1 MSSDEALKKV
11 KTPKRILL
19 QKISRERKVIKK
31 KLSDEAENTLEQKPV
46 TENEDQNLLK
56 EETQSYITEAL
67 RDRVR
72 EKLKNAKVMQGEKS
86 PKEALSNTDT
96 YQRDKNEAIADK
108 GLLFFIT
115 NGDGCSEYE
124 ASNQTIDWRS
134 VKTSDHKH
142 TSVDNSCRTFDDEE
156 DQRILEE
163 VFSQDLLEIK
173 AADYEDDDL
182 QSKKQQER
190 IFMPTSSPV
199 AHQRKLPE
207 NTIPRILE
215 DEGFYIQRRPEIC
228 KKICNKMENRL
239 VKQEE
244 GKCWFDE
251 SGEIISLPSPLK
263 QSWNFRKTVAAETL
277 NPGIMTTFK
286 QAIPT
291 DLESRIRSK
300 AEFQRELCQL
310 DLNISSLRFSHHPLF
325 NQELVLCSR
334 LLQLF
339 ECFQLRRQQNTSHL
353 LYEKLQALTNTM
365 KIGKHN
371 LETSQLSKKSQQD
384 YHCQISDTKHL
395 YDLEQKKDSSLIHSM
410 LKVWK
415 QIKSLRLQQG
425 FSSTS
430 IKLQFQKV
438 TVNKDECAKEAL
450 TKVSETK
457 MRPKGEGDKNLIESE
472 QFLDVWEKEEGL
484 SYLTSEIDEKGIESL
499 KQPTLI
505 PQLSMNAEVTSLS
518 RCPMH
523 ERRRRDKVQKLK
535 YFIRIFYNDKQV
547 SCTSVSPLQL
557 DFKVVFQQ
565 IFNIQLINWP
575 GTIRLEIYEMK
586 KRSCLLAKI
595 YLPLPNKAALK
606 SSDSLEEAEFSCDK
620 LVTPAYGEVG
630 SNVPFHL
637 GEPETEELCLLTS
650 GKLSYS
656 LAWAVNANGIPP
668 TPVPPSF
675 TSACCSVLKNAE
687 GREVPGIQWLANP
700 QKLIEWADEVR
711 IDPNDPDYSE
721 LMEFIMCARQK
732 GQTSPRYFRLEQL
745 EEEFHFAAEDEIAKS
760 KRFQLIQLR
769 NSGQLDHL
777 QLQQIPLYDREIPD
791 LIFQEYE
798 SQLEKDLPVT
808 DANSIISHRSHSSNL
823 MRKMRTLVMK
833 KVMKVSSKFNL
844 SDMVTDYEEIVSAS
858 QLKEAICKLVRRRR
872 NLKPQRKE
880 RITVAAQTISDG
892 DIKILIRISR
902 GYNIPSRKST
912 VSRNLEVPGYLLS
925 SVSWIRHKESVTT
938 NEFSSEVNVR
948 PFVEVSFQH
957 TVYQTD
963 TVDGSHPCWNEEL
976 ILDFSSPGHD
986 YSISGLAKIKDNIVI
1001 NIFDEVVIEKHEDN
1015 CLKGCRGH
1023 SYTQKHWLGSV
1034 TIPFS
1039 ALLQQSKI
1047 NGTFQVDIPPVLLGY
1062 TWSQTYLSPTED
1074 CSGQNLKE
1082 CTFLTIFATLEP
1094 QISSAV
1100 SDSESDKLADQI
1112 KETLLQ
1118 RAHVFK
1124 KTCKALFPN
1133 RRIVTVVFNDEGR
1146 YILAPRYIRALNPP
1160 QPLLDVFLN
1169 DLNATLALL
1178 ARFVSLIPC
1187 TADPS
1192 EGNGSLEIWMT
1203 SEHCISMAIGNK
1215 EEHAVLL
1222 CNYFL
1227 YLKKKAWVLLGTSVL
1242 EGQVAYVI
1250 TQESDEYLLWN
1261 PLTGRCYRQFDSFC
1275 PLQSADCLIDEENVW
1290 FNIQPN
1296 STPMAI
1302 TFDHSKEGLWKQFLP
1317 SNFQWTKSTIQ
1328 PKEILYSTTNQ
1339 SMVEDLKNRI
1349 ERDLKLKLM
1358 EWRPKQPTR
1367 WHRQCTAIL
1376 RRILPKMELG
1386 PGNIVS
1392 KGEENELERLLQH
1405 YWVSGFPMHL
1415 PFTDLQTLTDAVYQ
1429 TGVHSS
1435 ELPQTEFAL
1444 AVHIHPYP
1452 NNVLSVWIYL
1462 ASLVRNQ

>member
-1 MSSDEALKKV
+1 
-11 KTPKRILL
+11 
-19 QKISRERKVIKK
+19 
-31 KLSDEAENTLEQKPV
+31 
-46 TENEDQNLLK
+46 
-56 EETQSYITEAL
+56 
-67 RDRVR
+67 
-72 EKLKNAKVMQGEKS
+72 MQGDKS
-86 PKEALSNTDT
+86 PEEELKNTDT
-96 YQRDKNEAIADK
+96 YQRDKNEAVSDE

-115 NGDGCSEYE
+115 NGDRCSERE
-124 ASNQTIDWRS
+124 ALNQTIDWRS
-134 VKTSDHKH
+134 VKTHDRKH
-142 TSVDNSCRTFDDEE
+142 TSAESSCQTFDDEE

-163 VFSQDLLEIK
+163 VIFQDLLEIK
-173 AADYEDDDL
+173 AAEYEDDEL
-182 QSKKQQER
+182 QSQKQQGH

-199 AHQRKLPE
+199 THQRKLPE
-207 NTIPRILE
+207 NTVPRILE
-215 DEGFYIQRRPEIC
+215 DEGFYIQRKPEIC
-228 KKICNKMENRL
+228 KKICNRMENRL
-239 VKQEE
+239 VNQEE
-244 GKCWFDE
+244 GKSWFDE
-251 SGEIISLPSPLK
+251 SGEIMSLPSPLK
-263 QSWNFRKTVAAETL
+263 QSWNFRKIVTVETL
-277 NPGIMTTFK
+277 NPGLRTTFK
-286 QAIPT
+286 QAIGT
-291 DLESRIRSK
+291 DLESRIGSK
-300 AEFQRELCQL
+300 TELQRELCQL
-310 DLNISSLRFSHHPLF
+310 DLNISSLQFSHHPLF

-353 LYEKLQALTNTM
+353 LYEKLKALTNTA
-365 KIGKHN
+365 KRGKHN
-371 LETSQLSKKSQQD
+371 LETSQLSRKSQQD
-384 YHCQISDTKHL
+384 YHCQISDTKQL
-395 YDLEQKKDSSLIHSM
+395 YDLEKKKDSSLIHSM

-430 IKLQFQKV
+430 IKLQFQKF
-438 TVNKDECAKEAL
+438 TVNKDECAKEEL
-450 TKVSETK
+450 TEVSETK

-484 SYLTSEIDEKGIESL
+484 SYLTSEIDEKGIERL
-499 KQPTLI
+499 RQPTLI
-505 PQLSMNAEVTSLS
+505 PRLSMNAEITNLS

-523 ERRRRDKVQKLK
+523 EQRRRDKVQKLH
-535 YFIRIFYNDKQV
+535 YFIKIFYNDKQV
-547 SCTSVSPLQL
+547 SCTSTSPLQL

-565 IFNIQLINWP
+565 IFHIQLMNWP
-575 GTIRLEIYEMK
+575 GTIRLEIYEMN
-586 KRSCLLAKI
+586 KRSSLLAKI

-606 SSDSLEEAEFSCDK
+606 SSDSLEQAEFSCDK
-620 LVTPAYGEVG
+620 LVMPAYGEVG
-630 SNVPFHL
+630 SNVPFLLDGH
-637 GEPETEELCLLTS
+637 ETEELCLLTS
-650 GKLSYS
+650 GKLNYS
-656 LAWAVNANGIPP
+656 LSWAVNGDGIPL
-668 TPVPPSF
+668 TPVPQSF
-675 TSACCSVLKNAE
+675 TSACYSVLKTAE
-687 GREVPGIQWLANP
+687 RREVPGIQWLANT
-700 QKLIEWADEVR
+700 QKLIDWANEVR

-721 LMEFIMCARQK
+721 LMEFITYARHK
-732 GQTSPRYFRLEQL
+732 GPTLPKYFRLEQL
-745 EEEFHFAAEDEIAKS
+745 EEEFTFAAEDEIAKS

-769 NSGQLDHL
+769 NSGRLDHSH
-777 QLQQIPLYDREIPD
+777 LQQIPLYDREIPD

-808 DANSIISHRSHSSNL
+808 DANAIISHRSHSSNL
-823 MRKMRTLVMK
+823 MRKMRTLVLK
-833 KVMKVSSKFNL
+833 KVTKVSNKFHL

-858 QLKEAICKLVRRRR
+858 QLKEAICKLVKRRR

-880 RITVAAQTISDG
+880 RKTVAAQTVSDG

-938 NEFSSEVNVR
+938 NELLSKVNVR

-957 TVYQTD
+957 TVYRTD

-986 YSISGLAKIKDNIVI
+986 YSISGLSKIKDNIVI

-1023 SYTQKHWLGSV
+1023 SYIQKHWLGSV

-1047 NGTFQVDIPPVLLGY
+1047 NGTFQVNIPPVLLGY

-1074 CSGQNLKE
+1074 CSGPNLKE

-1100 SDSESDKLADQI
+1100 DDSESDKFADQI

-1118 RAHVFK
+1118 RAHIFK

-1133 RRIVTVVFNDEGR
+1133 RRIAAVVFDDGGR
-1146 YILAPRYIRALNPP
+1146 CISAPRYITALNPP
-1160 QPLLDVFLN
+1160 QQLLDVFLS

-1187 TADPS
+1187 MADPLD
-1192 EGNGSLEIWMT
+1192 GNGSLDIWMT

-1250 TQESDEYLLWN
+1250 TKESDEYLLWN
-1261 PLTGRCYRQFDSFC
+1261 PLTGHCYRQFDSFC

-1296 STPMAI
+1296 STPMSV
-1302 TFDHSKEGLWKQFLP
+1302 TFDRSKEGLWKQFLP

-1328 PKEILYSTTNQ
+1328 PKEIVYSSTNP
-1339 SMVEDLKNRI
+1339 SMVEDLRNRI
-1349 ERDLKLKLM
+1349 ERELKFKMM

-1376 RRILPKMELG
+1376 RRILSKMELG
-1386 PGNIVS
+1386 PGNVVS
-1392 KGEENELERLLQH
+1392 KEEENELERLLHH
-1405 YWVSGFPMHL
+1405 YWISGFPIQL

-1429 TGVHSS
+1429 TGVHFS

-1452 NNVLSVWIYL
+1452 NNILSVWIYL
-1462 ASLVRNQ
+1462 ASLVHNR

>member
-353 LYEKLQALTNTM
+353 LYEK
-365 KIGKHN
+365 
-371 LETSQLSKKSQQD
+371 
-384 YHCQISDTKHL
+384 
-395 YDLEQKKDSSLIHSM
+395 
-410 LKVWK
+410 
-415 QIKSLRLQQG
+415 
-425 FSSTS
+425 
-430 IKLQFQKV
+430 
-438 TVNKDECAKEAL
+438 
-450 TKVSETK
+450 
-457 MRPKGEGDKNLIESE
+457 
-472 QFLDVWEKEEGL
+472 GL